1 MGTRSLTRVISESGK
16 TILTM
21 YRQYDGYV
29 EGGHGDELVKFLKG
43 MVITNGIRVDSGRP
57 EKSANGMGCLAA
69 QLVAHFKNGVGGIYL
84 EDDTIE
90 DQEYN
95 YRIELCGD
103 ELTLSYECYGE
114 GPTFLLP
121 DKSNCDTDELVV
133 VEFLYPSKDGYENVW
148 RKIRLIEQTND
159 YITGYDL
166 NDQNKFKRF
175 TVKKIVGG
183 ASKVFTVNK

>member
-43 MVITNGIRVDSGRP
+43 MVITNGIRVGGQL

-84 EDDTIE
+84 EDDTIG
-90 DQEYN
+90 DKEYN

-114 GPTFLLP
+114 GPIFLLP
-121 DKSNCDTDELVV
+121 DKSNYDTDELVV